1 MWPANKNL
9 DIVGMLT
16 HEGGLLLG
24 EADRPDAPG
33 ELDGAVHLDERDVVV
48 RVRSVV
54 GRVHL
59 DAADL
64 NIERIIILFYLII

>member
-1 MWPANKNL
+1 MWP
-9 DIVGMLT
+9 DEVVILT
-16 HEGGLLLG
+16 HEGGLLLC

-59 DAADL
+59 DATHL
-64 NIERIIILFYLII
+64 HI

>member
-1 MWPANKNL
+1 
-9 DIVGMLT
+9 MLT

-24 EADRPDAPG
+24 EADRPDGLG

-59 DAADL
+59 DATDL
-64 NIERIIILFYLII
+64 HIDQINKLINHN